1 MAKDLREGQIR
12 AKTVTI
18 REYIR
23 IPSGVM
29 QAPGGIFLFPAAG
42 IWLFGHVRLPEA
54 SCFLRHPDFSLCA
67 GRTGIGS
74 IERMHAIYGTLS
86 CNNVKKYW
94 S

>member
-54 SCFLRHPDFSLCA
+54 SCFLQHPDCSFVCRPEP
-67 GRTGIGS
+67 GRFDRKDACDI
-74 IERMHAIYGTLS
+74 RNAFL
-86 CNNVKKYW
+86 
-94 S
+94 